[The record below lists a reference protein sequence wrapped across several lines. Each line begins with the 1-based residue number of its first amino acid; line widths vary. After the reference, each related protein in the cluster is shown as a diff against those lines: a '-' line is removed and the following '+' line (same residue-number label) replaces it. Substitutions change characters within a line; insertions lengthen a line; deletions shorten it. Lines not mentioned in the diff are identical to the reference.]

1 MELNEL
7 SINGWTISQYVGD
20 GEEGFKSI
28 ANTFEQCKIGT
39 YRRAILLNPLHPK
52 LPRIAVLTTPTCNKF
67 DHTFVYRQWQ
77 DVEWLY
83 EQELKPIMG
92 PFIGHSSDG
101 DSRQRKIMLQLATVT
116 TGCRYEPIP
125 RNKGFVFSCRKEG
138 SGNGYVIHDLCDQDF
153 IHNHKKLLNP
163 LDHANHVLMTGNF
176 LVHMNHMQLVYESC
190 PVLDH
195 GLGLGDIDC
204 RDRQNR
210 RSAQKLTFLK
220 VWQCIQTL
228 TDGALPGTHPNAALL
243 GTQTWRTITV
253 DKNQVCCHHN
263 PFLGNL
269 AKLCVPR

>member
-28 ANTFEQCKIGT
+28 DNGFEQCKIDT
-39 YRRAILLNPLHPK
+39 YGRAILLNPLHPK
-52 LPRIAVLTTPTCNKF
+52 LPRIAVLTMPTCNKF

-92 PFIGHSSDG
+92 PLIGHSSDR

-116 TGCRYEPIP
+116 TGSRYQPIP
-125 RNKGFVFSCRKEG
+125 CNNRFVFSCRKEG

-163 LDHANHVLMTGNF
+163 LDHANCILMTGNF
-176 LVHMNHMQLVYESC
+176 LVHMQLVYESC

-204 RDRQNR
+204 RDRQNL

-228 TDGALPGTHPNAALL
+228 IDGALPGTHPNAALL
-243 GTQTWRTITV
+243 GTQTQRNITV
-253 DKNQVCCHHN
+253 DENQVCCNRN

-269 AKLCVPR
+269 AKLGVPR